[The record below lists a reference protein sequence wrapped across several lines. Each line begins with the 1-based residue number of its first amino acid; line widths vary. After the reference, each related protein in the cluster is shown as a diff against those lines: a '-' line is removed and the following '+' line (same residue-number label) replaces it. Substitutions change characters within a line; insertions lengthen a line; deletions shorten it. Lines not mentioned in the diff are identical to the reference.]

1 MYQNY
6 HCNVIL
12 DELVK
17 HIKSQKCCKETN
29 REKSLYNNREACI
42 YIDKKLD
49 IKVLYFDKYFAI
61 IFSAIFI
68 SCYSIQL
75 FLWLLKV
82 ETMLLRDLFLSYVEK
97 HFFRVL
103 EYSHQNKIFHSS

>member
-29 REKSLYNNREACI
+29 RGKSLYNNREACI

-68 SCYSIQL
+68 SCYLI
-75 FLWLLKV
+75 
-82 ETMLLRDLFLSYVEK
+82 
-97 HFFRVL
+97 
-103 EYSHQNKIFHSS
+103 YSAISLAINSSNHTTKRFIFVIC